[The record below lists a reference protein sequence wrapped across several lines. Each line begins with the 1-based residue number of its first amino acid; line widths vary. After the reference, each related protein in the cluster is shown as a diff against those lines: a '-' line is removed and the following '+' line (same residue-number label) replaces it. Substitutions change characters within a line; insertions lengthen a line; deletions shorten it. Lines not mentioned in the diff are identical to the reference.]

1 MVTEKGLFMWKKD
14 NEIYSGHS
22 IVLDGMRI
30 FNPTPEMLEKAGYVQ
45 GEPTIPETIIPEPVE
60 PTKRYST
67 LKIIR
72 ALGDDWPSYK
82 MQLETAGVLDQ
93 FFAASYISSDDPVFI
108 AVSQNIPAE
117 LLVRLDTECRW
128 TPD

>member
-1 MVTEKGLFMWKKD
+1 MWTKD

-60 PTKRYST
+60 PPKRYSA

-93 FFAASYISSDDPVFI
+93 FFTANYLSADDPVFMAFLANVPDDLI
-108 AVSQNIPAE
+108 A
-117 LLVRLDTECRW
+117 LLDEQCIW
-128 TPD
+128 EEN